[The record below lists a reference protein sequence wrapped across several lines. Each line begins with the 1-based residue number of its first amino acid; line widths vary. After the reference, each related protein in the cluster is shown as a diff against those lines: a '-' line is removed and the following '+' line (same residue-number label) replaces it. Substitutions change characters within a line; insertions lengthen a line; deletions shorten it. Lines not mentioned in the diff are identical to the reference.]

1 MLIKFDEIPKKTPA
15 KEKKIRAVVEPRDED
30 GNYLDKNG
38 NKILNPLVR
47 SELER
52 IIAIPHKD
60 RTPKDNIR
68 LAAIRRDG
76 DNVRNKNKFRQVTPA
91 APDPTTLGSLNK
103 TRKPEMSAQLAQE
116 IIDSIYDG
124 KSPIQSIKE
133 IGATPKS
140 FFNFLDEE
148 EKRGNYSLKSSYFL
162 ARECLAEFYLYKRDL
177 YEQQL
182 LAGEIDSSTYAA
194 VTNDIKYL
202 VGKLFPRIYGDRVTI
217 DTNVRSSVSVEASPE
232 RIQRL
237 NALLSGGQLPPPVVD
252 VEFSEEK

>member
-1 MLIKFDEIPKKTPA
+1 MLIKFDEIPKA
-15 KEKKIRAVVEPRDED
+15 KEKKSRAVVEPRDED
-30 GNYLDKNG
+30 GDYLDKNG

-76 DNVRNKNKFRQVTPA
+76 DNVRNKNKFKQVTPTT
-91 APDPTTLGSLNK
+91 PDPTTLAELN
-103 TRKPEMSAQLAQE
+103 RPAGQMSAQAAQE
-116 IIDSIYDG
+116 VIDRMYLG
-124 KSPIQSIKE
+124 ESPIQAIKNCNY
-133 IGATPKS
+133 TPKS
-140 FFNFLDEE
+140 FFCFLDEE
-148 EKRGNYSLKSSYFL
+148 EKKGNFSLKSSYFL

-177 YEQQL
+177 YEKQL
-182 LAGEIDSSTYAA
+182 LCGEIDSSTYSA
-194 VTNDIKYL
+194 VASDIKYL
-202 VGKLFPRIYGDRVTI
+202 ASKLFPRVYGDRVTI
-217 DTNVRSSVSVEASPE
+217 DTNVRGAVGVEASPE
-232 RIQRL
+232 KIQRL